1 MFSKACTYGIRAA
14 LYLAAHA
21 SETHKVGVRE
31 IAEALGAPPHF
42 LAKILQQMVRN
53 HLVSSNKGPGGGF
66 YLSEANR
73 AIPLQQIV
81 LTIDGPDPFKA
92 CILGLAECSNTHPC
106 PLHVQAMAYRDGL
119 HYQLRHQPVGE
130 LAARMLVENMRI

>member
-21 SETHKVGVRE
+21 QDGQRLGVRE
-31 IAEALGAPPHF
+31 IAEALDVPQHF

-53 HLVSSNKGPGGGF
+53 QLVSSAKGPHGGF

-73 AIPLQQIV
+73 EVRLRQIV
-81 LTIDGPDPFKA
+81 ISIDGPDAFTS
-92 CILGLAECSNTHPC
+92 CVLGLSVCSSTHPC

-119 HYQLRHQPVGE
+119 HYQLKHQQVGE
-130 LAARMLVENMRI
+130 LAERILREDLKI